1 MSTLAVNTITAQTG
15 TDIVVAPGKN
25 LLAHGNTIN
34 IYEANKTDTQSMSN
48 FTFVD
53 ISGLSITLT
62 PVSASSKF
70 LIYYRVFAS
79 SDYYKTYIN
88 LLRNGT
94 LLGAN
99 GDGAGDSR
107 YRGTST
113 QVTDMTSSNAH
124 GIAHN
129 HVVQLLDSPA
139 TTGSITYKLQGA
151 GRTSGYIQYINRS
164 VPDRTNTDYDDRS
177 ISTMIIQEI
186 AG

>member
-1 MSTLAVNTITAQTG
+1 MSTLAVNTITTQTG
-15 TDIVVAPGKN
+15 SDIVVAPGKN

-34 IYEANKTDTQSMSN
+34 IYEATKTDVQTMTG

-70 LIYYRVFAS
+70 LIHYYVVAS
-79 SDYYKTYIN
+79 GDYYKTYIN

-99 GDGAGDSR
+99 ADGAGDSR

-113 QVTDMTSSNAH
+113 HVTDQTISNAH

-129 HVVQLLDSPA
+129 HNITFLDSPA

-151 GRTSGYIQYINRS
+151 GRVSGYVQHINRS
-164 VPDRTNTDYDDRS
+164 VPDRAQGEYDDRA
-177 ISTMIIQEI
+177 ISRMIIQEI